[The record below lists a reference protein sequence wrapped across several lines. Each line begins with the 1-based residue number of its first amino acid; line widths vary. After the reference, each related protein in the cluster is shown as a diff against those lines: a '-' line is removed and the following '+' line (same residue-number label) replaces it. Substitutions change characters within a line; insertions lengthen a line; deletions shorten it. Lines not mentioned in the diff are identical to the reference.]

1 MNERLL
7 STKVFT
13 IFLFAALL
21 AACSPQESIPPPGSS
36 SQLDVSANTQFATF
50 VPNPGIADAAILFR
64 TLGTADTLFFEQQQ
78 VVFHLPA
85 PSEAHKWFSRLVG
98 TSPSDPEKPTPPSS
112 VRLQFVGANPNTQV
126 VGQERLPGIVNYF
139 LGDDPAKWQTSVPT
153 FGSLAYQ
160 GLYPGID
167 LVYNRDPGALKGTF
181 LVASGA
187 NPGVIRWRYEGVSQ
201 VELSKG
207 ELLIGADEAGKNPLF
222 VERSPVAWQ
231 TVDGKCTA
239 VDAHYVVH
247 PDSSVGFVLGTY
259 DTTQPLVIDP
269 TLDYGTH
276 WGGSGCDGAYDIALD
291 PNNNV
296 YITGATN
303 SPGYPPANPR
313 CNQTQYFDAYVTKL
327 DPSKKRAK
335 QHVYTTYIGGNN
347 YEMTY
352 GIGVDTDGNVYAA
365 GFTQSN
371 NLPTTR
377 KAYQKKF
384 KGGGADGMVFQL
396 DTMGAIQYL
405 SYLGGKGFEELIHMT
420 IGSDPNAKDTDESMR
435 VADKKKKYP
444 LVYVTGFTDSSD
456 FPTTSNAYDRKKD
469 GRDVF
474 VSVFDVGM
482 GRKKSMPYS
491 TFFGGGGFDEGY
503 AISVAK
509 SDSDEGYAAAV
520 ANDIIYFAGTT
531 TSKNLPLKNPV
542 QTTFRGGGW
551 GDVFAAVLDPS
562 QSPADQ
568 LLFATYLGGSKNDI
582 PGGVATYPG
591 GSQNEVPGGVA
602 PSSTEYM
609 YVAGTT
615 QSSNFP
621 TTGVSPS
628 FGGKTDA
635 FLTKLDVVAPTSLVY
650 SRFVGGSG
658 SDGIRGIV
666 VDSEDNAY
674 VAGGTGSKNFQT
686 VAPLQS
692 TFKGGAA
699 LNSDSW
705 TLTTWDAVDALIA
718 KFDPTGAMTFGT
730 FWGGTG
736 ADGAGGIRIGTDGK
750 VYVAG
755 GTRSKKIKP
764 KKGFQKKN
772 AGQFDAF
779 VVGIGKLAASPS
791 IPVTSSS
798 SKEKNKN

>member
-1 MNERLL
+1 MNESLL
-7 STKVFT
+7 TTKVFPV
-13 IFLFAALL
+13 FLLAVLL
-21 AACSPQESIPPPGSS
+21 AACSPQESFSPPGSS
-36 SQLDVSANTQFATF
+36 SQLDVFASTQSATF
-50 VPNPGIADAAILFR
+50 VPNPGIADAAVLFR
-64 TLGTADTLFFEQQQ
+64 TLGAAGTLFFEQQQ

-85 PSEAHKWFSRLVG
+85 PIEAHKWFSHLMG
-98 TSPSDPEKPTPPSS
+98 TSPSDPEKPTQPSS
-112 VRLQFVGANPNTQV
+112 VCLQFVGANPYTQV
-126 VGQERLPGIVNYF
+126 VGQEQLPGIVNYF
-139 LGDDPAKWQTSVPT
+139 LGDDPAKWQTDVPT
-153 FGSLAYQ
+153 FNSLAYE

-167 LVYNRDPGALKGTF
+167 LIYNRDPGMLKGTF

-187 NPGVIRWRYEGVSQ
+187 NPDVIRWRYEGVSR
-201 VELSKG
+201 VELSKR
-207 ELLIGADEAGKNPLF
+207 ELLIGADEGGKNPLF

-247 PDSSVGFVLGTY
+247 ADSSIGFVLGTY
-259 DTTQPLVIDP
+259 DVTQPLVIDP

-276 WGGSGCDGAYDIALD
+276 WGSAGCDGAYDLALD
-291 PNNNV
+291 SNNNV

-303 SPGYPPANPR
+303 SPVYPPAIPR
-313 CNQTQYFDAYVTKL
+313 CSQTKYFDAYVTKL

-335 QHVYTTYIGGNN
+335 QHIYTTYIGGNN
-347 YEMTY
+347 YDMTY
-352 GIGVDTDGNVYAA
+352 GIGVDTAGNVYAA

-371 NLPTTR
+371 NIPATR

-384 KGGGADGMVFQL
+384 NGGGTDGMVFQL
-396 DTMGAIQYL
+396 DSTGVLQYL

-456 FPTTSNAYDRKKD
+456 FPTTPDAYERTTPDAHESTRVQ
-469 GRDVF
+469 RDVF
-474 VSVFDVGM
+474 VSIFDLS
-482 GRKKSMPYS
+482 KKKKASLAYS
-491 TFFGGGGFDEGY
+491 TRYGGSGYDEGY
-503 AISVAK
+503 AIS
-509 SDSDEGYAAAV
+509 V

-531 TSKNLPLKNPV
+531 TSKDLPLKNPV

-568 LLFATYLGGSKNDI
+568 LLFSTYLGGSKNDI

-615 QSSNFP
+615 LSSNFP

-628 FGGKTDA
+628 FGGNADA
-635 FLTKLDVVAPTSLVY
+635 FLTKLDVTAPTSLVY

-658 SDGIRGIV
+658 RDGIRGVV

-686 VAPLQS
+686 VDPLQA

-705 TLTTWDAVDALIA
+705 TLTTWNAVDALIA

-764 KKGFQKKN
+764 KNAFQKKN
-772 AGQFDAF
+772 AGQYDAF
-779 VVGIGKLAASPS
+779 VVGIGKLAASPP
-791 IPVTSSS
+791 IPVKSSS